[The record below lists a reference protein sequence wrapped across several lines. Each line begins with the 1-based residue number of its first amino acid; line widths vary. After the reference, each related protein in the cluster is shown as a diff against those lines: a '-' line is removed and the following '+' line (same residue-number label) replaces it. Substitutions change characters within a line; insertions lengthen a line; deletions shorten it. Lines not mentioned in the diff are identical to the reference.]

1 MRPRFRNAGF
11 YFLLSALCLA
21 LPVASAR
28 EKQASKIKASAIQ
41 VRMIQSEKLE
51 LPAEFRVSLY
61 EQLIDQLQRKSIF
74 SRVYREGDRTA
85 ASVPDLI
92 TLQCTV
98 EQFKEGSE
106 KMRQVTTVAGATSI
120 TLRCQFT
127 DHEGQSLLDR
137 NITGKVRFLGGNLK
151 ATYDF
156 AKKAASVA
164 EEKFSSSK

>member
-1 MRPRFRNAGF
+1 MMLRFRNAGF
-11 YFLLSALCLA
+11 CFLLSALCVA

-41 VRMIQSEKLE
+41 VMMIQSEKVT

-61 EQLIDQLQRKSIF
+61 EQLIDQLQNKSIF
-74 SRVYREGDRTA
+74 SRVYRDGDRTA

-98 EQFKEGSE
+98 EKFKEGSE
-106 KMRQVTTVAGATSI
+106 KTRQVTTVAGATSI
-120 TLRCQFT
+120 TLRCRFSDQSGT
-127 DHEGQSLLDR
+127 SLLER
-137 NITGKVRFLGGNLK
+137 EITGNVRFFGGNLK
-151 ATYDF
+151 ATFDF

-164 EEKFSSSK
+164 EESFSSSK